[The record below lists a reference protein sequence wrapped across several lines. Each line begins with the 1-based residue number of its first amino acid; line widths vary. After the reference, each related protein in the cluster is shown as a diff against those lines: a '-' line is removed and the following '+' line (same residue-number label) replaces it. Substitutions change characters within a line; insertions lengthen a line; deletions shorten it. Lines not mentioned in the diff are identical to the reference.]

1 MSTKLITEKEYIAR
15 INRIFDYIEKNLDK
29 PFTLEELAEVANFS
43 KYHFH
48 RIFLGMVGETPFQFL
63 LRVRLEKAASALIMH
78 PQEKVADIAFRC
90 GFSDSSIF
98 SRSFKQ
104 YFQIPPTEYRR
115 AKNSNQDQE
124 VRKEGQSE
132 DGVRMY
138 FCFDSKTI
146 KWKTNM
152 EQNKSVEVKHLPK
165 TTVAYLRHIGPYK
178 GDSELFGRLFN
189 QLFSWAGPRGLLAQP
204 HFQPIVIYHDDPSI
218 TDESKHRISVCLTVP
233 EDTLVDG
240 ELGLMEIEEGKYVV
254 ARFVVAPTEFEKA
267 WNWVFGEWFPSSG
280 YQPDDKPCFEAYP
293 EPAQDGNITVDI
305 CVPVKPI

>member
-1 MSTKLITEKEYIAR
+1 
-15 INRIFDYIEKNLDK
+15 
-29 PFTLEELAEVANFS
+29 
-43 KYHFH
+43 
-48 RIFLGMVGETPFQFL
+48 
-63 LRVRLEKAASALIMH
+63 
-78 PQEKVADIAFRC
+78 
-90 GFSDSSIF
+90 
-98 SRSFKQ
+98 
-104 YFQIPPTEYRR
+104 
-115 AKNSNQDQE
+115 
-124 VRKEGQSE
+124 
-132 DGVRMY
+132 
-138 FCFDSKTI
+138 
-146 KWKTNM
+146 M

-165 TTVAYLRHIGPYK
+165 TKVAYLRHIGPYK

-218 TDESKHRISVCLTVP
+218 TDESKYRISVCLTVP
-233 EDTLVDG
+233 ENTPVDG

-293 EPAQDGNITVDI
+293 EPAHDGNITVDI